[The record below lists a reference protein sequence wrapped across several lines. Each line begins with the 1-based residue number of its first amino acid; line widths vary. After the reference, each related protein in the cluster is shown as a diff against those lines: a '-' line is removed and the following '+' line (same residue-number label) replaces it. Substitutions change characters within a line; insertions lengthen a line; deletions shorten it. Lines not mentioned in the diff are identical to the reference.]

1 MLSNLTLKKSKQTEK
16 LKVITFF
23 SVAHFGLLLPKTR
36 LILAPIW
43 PFLKNFWF
51 RFRFLKDNS
60 MMMINSTDFA
70 SNLQKNRKMW
80 TISYLLRWINN
91 YRVLLLVY
99 LGWSIILADTDF
111 FQQSVSVSAADF
123 RGRNNRPSAKHFF
136 IKCLMNFSWI
146 FDEFWN
152 FMCALW
158 HCRFDRTLSYSA
170 KGSAH
175 KTPKLQNSSKFCSD
189 LVDILQNRYLLR

>member
-1 MLSNLTLKKSKQTEK
+1 MKLGFIGKFWFETHLKYLVTLMLSKLTLKKSKQTEK

-60 MMMINSTDFA
+60 MLMINSTDFL

-99 LGWSIILADTDF
+99 LGYPDLSKGDVSFFHAQKASRAIKFVWFWRGDF
-111 FQQSVSVSAADF
+111 NF
-123 RGRNNRPSAKHFF
+123 GR
-136 IKCLMNFSWI
+136 
-146 FDEFWN
+146 
-152 FMCALW
+152 
-158 HCRFDRTLSYSA
+158 
-170 KGSAH
+170 
-175 KTPKLQNSSKFCSD
+175 QN
-189 LVDILQNRYLLR
+189 

>member
-1 MLSNLTLKKSKQTEK
+1 MKLGFIGKFWFETHLKYLVTLMLSNLTLKKSKQTEK

-60 MMMINSTDFA
+60 MLMINSTDFA

-99 LGWSIILADTDF
+99 LERRSF
-111 FQQSVSVSAADF
+111 VVSTY
-123 RGRNNRPSAKHFF
+123 
-136 IKCLMNFSWI
+136 FSGPKTHPKT
-146 FDEFWN
+146 FLKRFVFN
-152 FMCALW
+152 AL
-158 HCRFDRTLSYSA
+158 
-170 KGSAH
+170 
-175 KTPKLQNSSKFCSD
+175 SS
-189 LVDILQNRYLLR
+189 

>member
-1 MLSNLTLKKSKQTEK
+1 MVIKCNIFLKNLCCGTDAGLSESKQTEK

-23 SVAHFGLLLPKTR
+23 SVAHFGLLLPKIR

-60 MMMINSTDFA
+60 KMMINSTDFP

-99 LGWSIILADTDF
+99 LAG
-111 FQQSVSVSAADF
+111 
-123 RGRNNRPSAKHFF
+123 
-136 IKCLMNFSWI
+136 
-146 FDEFWN
+146 
-152 FMCALW
+152 
-158 HCRFDRTLSYSA
+158 TLF
-170 KGSAH
+170 
-175 KTPKLQNSSKFCSD
+175 FCSITK
-189 LVDILQNRYLLR
+189 VWRTCTSH

>member
-1 MLSNLTLKKSKQTEK
+1 MKLGFIGKFWFETHLKYLVTLMLSNLTLKKSKQTEK

-91 YRVLLLVY
+91 YRVLLLYWYTLNKVEVKQ
-99 LGWSIILADTDF
+99 LKPCQNTTEKEI
-111 FQQSVSVSAADF
+111 QSRKFSAMISKNK
-123 RGRNNRPSAKHFF
+123 RG
-136 IKCLMNFSWI
+136 
-146 FDEFWN
+146 
-152 FMCALW
+152 
-158 HCRFDRTLSYSA
+158 CR
-170 KGSAH
+170 K
-175 KTPKLQNSSKFCSD
+175 
-189 LVDILQNRYLLR
+189 

>member
-1 MLSNLTLKKSKQTEK
+1 MKLGFIGKFWFETHLKYLVTLMLSNLTLKKSKQTEK

-80 TISYLLRWINN
+80 TISYLLRWRNN

-99 LGWSIILADTDF
+99 LEKNGFDF
-111 FQQSVSVSAADF
+111 FMRLVKWPKIAV
-123 RGRNNRPSAKHFF
+123 K
-136 IKCLMNFSWI
+136 KCQNLIFKVNFQCQKS
-146 FDEFWN
+146 
-152 FMCALW
+152 
-158 HCRFDRTLSYSA
+158 S
-170 KGSAH
+170 GS
-175 KTPKLQNSSKFCSD
+175 F
-189 LVDILQNRYLLR
+189 

>member
-1 MLSNLTLKKSKQTEK
+1 MKAGLKLGFIGKFWFETHLKYLVTLMLSNLTLKKSKQTEK

-23 SVAHFGLLLPKTR
+23 SVAHFGLLLPKIR

-99 LGWSIILADTDF
+99 L
-111 FQQSVSVSAADF
+111 V
-123 RGRNNRPSAKHFF
+123 GRHIYRDPQRDYPNEIGTPQIHMKKAGV
-136 IKCLMNFSWI
+136 FS
-146 FDEFWN
+146 
-152 FMCALW
+152 
-158 HCRFDRTLSYSA
+158 T
-170 KGSAH
+170 
-175 KTPKLQNSSKFCSD
+175 
-189 LVDILQNRYLLR
+189 

>member
-1 MLSNLTLKKSKQTEK
+1 MKLGFIGKFWFETHLKYLVTLMLSNLTLKKSKQTEK

-80 TISYLLRWINN
+80 TISYLLRWRNN
-91 YRVLLLVY
+91 CRVLLLVY
-99 LGWSIILADTDF
+99 LGGNCLREESI
-111 FQQSVSVSAADF
+111 Q
-123 RGRNNRPSAKHFF
+123 GR
-136 IKCLMNFSWI
+136 
-146 FDEFWN
+146 
-152 FMCALW
+152 
-158 HCRFDRTLSYSA
+158 
-170 KGSAH
+170 
-175 KTPKLQNSSKFCSD
+175 KLFAE
-189 LVDILQNRYLLR
+189 IRYLLLISMQNKIGVLIRSFELNLHY

>member
-36 LILAPIW
+36 LILAPVW

-51 RFRFLKDNS
+51 RFRLLKDNS

-99 LGWSIILADTDF
+99 LENSTVWDHQWNS
-111 FQQSVSVSAADF
+111 
-123 RGRNNRPSAKHFF
+123 SAKTGWCTSSLAWGRLSGVNCRHLAV
-136 IKCLMNFSWI
+136 KSWRPGHKWVGI
-146 FDEFWN
+146 
-152 FMCALW
+152 
-158 HCRFDRTLSYSA
+158 TG
-170 KGSAH
+170 GSWLHAIW
-175 KTPKLQNSSKFCSD
+175 KESSNRKKH
-189 LVDILQNRYLLR
+189 LVVEA

>member
-51 RFRFLKDNS
+51 RFRFLKNNS

-99 LGWSIILADTDF
+99 LVDT
-111 FQQSVSVSAADF
+111 
-123 RGRNNRPSAKHFF
+123 
-136 IKCLMNFSWI
+136 
-146 FDEFWN
+146 
-152 FMCALW
+152 
-158 HCRFDRTLSYSA
+158 
-170 KGSAH
+170 
-175 KTPKLQNSSKFCSD
+175 
-189 LVDILQNRYLLR
+189 YLLTKLVSKSKNYKSTHSNFLLFLASNQDSSIFTKPTHFVKENYPHSKWHVCKQNMSQWKVILFKMIDVWV

>member
-1 MLSNLTLKKSKQTEK
+1 MKLGFIGKFWFETHLKYLVTLMLSNLTLKKSKQTEK

-99 LGWSIILADTDF
+99 L
-111 FQQSVSVSAADF
+111 
-123 RGRNNRPSAKHFF
+123 
-136 IKCLMNFSWI
+136 
-146 FDEFWN
+146 
-152 FMCALW
+152 
-158 HCRFDRTLSYSA
+158 
-170 KGSAH
+170 
-175 KTPKLQNSSKFCSD
+175 D
-189 LVDILQNRYLLR
+189 LVGLISNFPLLAPPKASDSQSISTIERSIWVYLSF

>member
-1 MLSNLTLKKSKQTEK
+1 MKLGFIGKFWFETHLKHLVTLMLSKLTFKKSKQTEK

-60 MMMINSTDFA
+60 MLMINSTDFL

-99 LGWSIILADTDF
+99 LGYPDLSKGDVSFFHAQKASRAIKSRLILKRR
-111 FQQSVSVSAADF
+111 FQFWETKLKEEV
-123 RGRNNRPSAKHFF
+123 RNDCN
-136 IKCLMNFSWI
+136 
-146 FDEFWN
+146 
-152 FMCALW
+152 
-158 HCRFDRTLSYSA
+158 
-170 KGSAH
+170 
-175 KTPKLQNSSKFCSD
+175 
-189 LVDILQNRYLLR
+189 

>member
-1 MLSNLTLKKSKQTEK
+1 MKLGFIGKFWFETHLKYLVTLMLSNLTLKKSKQTEK

-99 LGWSIILADTDF
+99 LGSILQKLFISVFFNNFFSIINNVWVKKK
-111 FQQSVSVSAADF
+111 QRQSTV
-123 RGRNNRPSAKHFF
+123 
-136 IKCLMNFSWI
+136 L
-146 FDEFWN
+146 
-152 FMCALW
+152 
-158 HCRFDRTLSYSA
+158 
-170 KGSAH
+170 
-175 KTPKLQNSSKFCSD
+175 
-189 LVDILQNRYLLR
+189 

>member
-1 MLSNLTLKKSKQTEK
+1 MKLRFIGKFWFETHLKYLVTLMLSKLTLKKSKQTEK
-16 LKVITFF
+16 LKVINFF
-23 SVAHFGLLLPKTR
+23 SVAYFGLLLPKTR

-99 LGWSIILADTDF
+99 LGLICWLGPLDGLKSHY
-111 FQQSVSVSAADF
+111 QQ
-123 RGRNNRPSAKHFF
+123 HFF
-136 IKCLMNFSWI
+136 FISTWIKKPHVYMLP
-146 FDEFWN
+146 
-152 FMCALW
+152 
-158 HCRFDRTLSYSA
+158 HRFF
-170 KGSAH
+170 G
-175 KTPKLQNSSKFCSD
+175 
-189 LVDILQNRYLLR
+189 RYLFLYKNLQF

>member
-1 MLSNLTLKKSKQTEK
+1 MKLGFIGKFWFETHLKHLVTLMLSKLTFKKSKQTEK

-23 SVAHFGLLLPKTR
+23 SVAHFGLSLPKIR

-51 RFRFLKDNS
+51 RFRLLKDNS

-99 LGWSIILADTDF
+99 LGQSEF
-111 FQQSVSVSAADF
+111 FSEIE
-123 RGRNNRPSAKHFF
+123 
-136 IKCLMNFSWI
+136 IKIKTNL
-146 FDEFWN
+146 EFWFFGQKSVN
-152 FMCALW
+152 
-158 HCRFDRTLSYSA
+158 
-170 KGSAH
+170 
-175 KTPKLQNSSKFCSD
+175 KF
-189 LVDILQNRYLLR
+189 L

>member
-1 MLSNLTLKKSKQTEK
+1 MLSKLTLKKSKQTEK

-51 RFRFLKDNS
+51 RFRLLKDNS

-99 LGWSIILADTDF
+99 LGTMYVVLNKR
-111 FQQSVSVSAADF
+111 V
-123 RGRNNRPSAKHFF
+123 GRT
-136 IKCLMNFSWI
+136 FSWNLMSS
-146 FDEFWN
+146 FWKSIPYWWNLIIGRVGWKN
-152 FMCALW
+152 FQKGIRVL
-158 HCRFDRTLSYSA
+158 LLYSQ
-170 KGSAH
+170 
-175 KTPKLQNSSKFCSD
+175 LESKKKA
-189 LVDILQNRYLLR
+189 RW

>member
-1 MLSNLTLKKSKQTEK
+1 MKLGFIGKFWFETHLKHLVTLMLSKLTFKKSKQTEK

-51 RFRFLKDNS
+51 RFRLLKDNS

-99 LGWSIILADTDF
+99 L
-111 FQQSVSVSAADF
+111 VST
-123 RGRNNRPSAKHFF
+123 H
-136 IKCLMNFSWI
+136 
-146 FDEFWN
+146 
-152 FMCALW
+152 
-158 HCRFDRTLSYSA
+158 
-170 KGSAH
+170 
-175 KTPKLQNSSKFCSD
+175 FCSC
-189 LVDILQNRYLLR
+189 LFLSVPYFWISYLIYEFLFDTIIMMQ

>member
-99 LGWSIILADTDF
+99 LAE
-111 FQQSVSVSAADF
+111 
-123 RGRNNRPSAKHFF
+123 NNSTLK
-136 IKCLMNFSWI
+136 
-146 FDEFWN
+146 
-152 FMCALW
+152 
-158 HCRFDRTLSYSA
+158 TLSFMFCEP
-170 KGSAH
+170 KGHELNIFTCKKKCTAH
-175 KTPKLQNSSKFCSD
+175 TSNHSPVHLNLD
-189 LVDILQNRYLLR
+189 LESLHLILLL

>member
-99 LGWSIILADTDF
+99 LGKLYKKIVLWSD
-111 FQQSVSVSAADF
+111 SMK
-123 RGRNNRPSAKHFF
+123 RNYGGFTFNKTTNRNAWCSKNWQKVEFYVF
-136 IKCLMNFSWI
+136 IFWISNGVPECFLMVCWG
-146 FDEFWN
+146 
-152 FMCALW
+152 L
-158 HCRFDRTLSYSA
+158 H
-170 KGSAH
+170 
-175 KTPKLQNSSKFCSD
+175 LQG
-189 LVDILQNRYLLR
+189 

>member
-1 MLSNLTLKKSKQTEK
+1 MKLGFIGKFWFETHLKYLVTLMLSNLTLKKSKQTEK

-99 LGWSIILADTDF
+99 LGFMIRKWLVEHGWELHPKPSFLVAAKKYLSATFCQTFQIYSFIRCPIISI
-111 FQQSVSVSAADF
+111 
-123 RGRNNRPSAKHFF
+123 
-136 IKCLMNFSWI
+136 
-146 FDEFWN
+146 
-152 FMCALW
+152 
-158 HCRFDRTLSYSA
+158 
-170 KGSAH
+170 
-175 KTPKLQNSSKFCSD
+175 
-189 LVDILQNRYLLR
+189 

>member
-1 MLSNLTLKKSKQTEK
+1 MKLEFIGKFWFETNLKYLVTLMLSNLTLKKSKQTEK

-51 RFRFLKDNS
+51 RFRLLKDNS

-99 LGWSIILADTDF
+99 LDKLLCEVCS
-111 FQQSVSVSAADF
+111 
-123 RGRNNRPSAKHFF
+123 
-136 IKCLMNFSWI
+136 
-146 FDEFWN
+146 
-152 FMCALW
+152 
-158 HCRFDRTLSYSA
+158 LSLFY
-170 KGSAH
+170 GL
-175 KTPKLQNSSKFCSD
+175 KLQ
-189 LVDILQNRYLLR
+189 LILLLTVLLSLPINDPLGWGGWCKI

>member
-1 MLSNLTLKKSKQTEK
+1 MISGANTISKSSFYLSVDWENTWLINRKELSWKLGLIGKFWFETHMKYLVTLMLSNLTLKKSKQTEK

-99 LGWSIILADTDF
+99 LVIDII
-111 FQQSVSVSAADF
+111 QDF
-123 RGRNNRPSAKHFF
+123 R
-136 IKCLMNFSWI
+136 IKLGM
-146 FDEFWN
+146 
-152 FMCALW
+152 
-158 HCRFDRTLSYSA
+158 
-170 KGSAH
+170 
-175 KTPKLQNSSKFCSD
+175 KLN
-189 LVDILQNRYLLR
+189 

>member
-1 MLSNLTLKKSKQTEK
+1 MKLGFIGKFWFETHLRYLVTLMLSNLTLKKSKQTEK
-16 LKVITFF
+16 LKVINFF
-23 SVAHFGLLLPKTR
+23 SVAYFGLLLPKTR

-99 LGWSIILADTDF
+99 LDSIKQKRPLWFITLNDLGNHWILSSLFLF
-111 FQQSVSVSAADF
+111 FFFSARLVFSTMSFLIIYSVA
-123 RGRNNRPSAKHFF
+123 
-136 IKCLMNFSWI
+136 
-146 FDEFWN
+146 
-152 FMCALW
+152 
-158 HCRFDRTLSYSA
+158 T
-170 KGSAH
+170 
-175 KTPKLQNSSKFCSD
+175 
-189 LVDILQNRYLLR
+189 

>member
-1 MLSNLTLKKSKQTEK
+1 MKLGFIGKFWFETHLKYLVTLMLSNLTLKKSKQTEK

-80 TISYLLRWINN
+80 TISYLLRWRNN

-99 LGWSIILADTDF
+99 LEKNGFDF
-111 FQQSVSVSAADF
+111 FMRLVKWPKIAV
-123 RGRNNRPSAKHFF
+123 K
-136 IKCLMNFSWI
+136 KCQNLIFKVNFQ
-146 FDEFWN
+146 
-152 FMCALW
+152 CQ
-158 HCRFDRTLSYSA
+158 
-170 KGSAH
+170 K
-175 KTPKLQNSSKFCSD
+175 SSESF
-189 LVDILQNRYLLR
+189 

>member
-36 LILAPIW
+36 LILAPVW
-43 PFLKNFWF
+43 PFLKKFWF
-51 RFRFLKDNS
+51 RFRLLKDNS

-99 LGWSIILADTDF
+99 LGVYDCISILSWICTFLLKDYPTFCWCSYEKPIIKACIFRNIFSKFIFVMLKSLLMLLFYRSSILASMTITRHLE
-111 FQQSVSVSAADF
+111 S
-123 RGRNNRPSAKHFF
+123 
-136 IKCLMNFSWI
+136 
-146 FDEFWN
+146 
-152 FMCALW
+152 
-158 HCRFDRTLSYSA
+158 
-170 KGSAH
+170 
-175 KTPKLQNSSKFCSD
+175 
-189 LVDILQNRYLLR
+189 

>member
-1 MLSNLTLKKSKQTEK
+1 MKLGFIGKFWFETHLKYLVTLMLSKLTLKKSKQTEK

-36 LILAPIW
+36 LILAPVW

-51 RFRFLKDNS
+51 RFRLLKDNS

-99 LGWSIILADTDF
+99 LGSNQNF
-111 FQQSVSVSAADF
+111 P
-123 RGRNNRPSAKHFF
+123 GRFWFKLL
-136 IKCLMNFSWI
+136 KCFPISNLEN
-146 FDEFWN
+146 
-152 FMCALW
+152 
-158 HCRFDRTLSYSA
+158 
-170 KGSAH
+170 
-175 KTPKLQNSSKFCSD
+175 
-189 LVDILQNRYLLR
+189 

>member
-1 MLSNLTLKKSKQTEK
+1 MKLGFIGKFWFETHLKYLVTLMLSKLTLKKSKQTEK

-99 LGWSIILADTDF
+99 LGFL
-111 FQQSVSVSAADF
+111 
-123 RGRNNRPSAKHFF
+123 RE
-136 IKCLMNFSWI
+136 L
-146 FDEFWN
+146 
-152 FMCALW
+152 
-158 HCRFDRTLSYSA
+158 
-170 KGSAH
+170 
-175 KTPKLQNSSKFCSD
+175 KTPKRHFEINWPLAEKYQLFWSTGYIK
-189 LVDILQNRYLLR
+189 VM

>member
-1 MLSNLTLKKSKQTEK
+1 MLSKLTLKKSKQTEK

-51 RFRFLKDNS
+51 RFRLLKDNS

-99 LGWSIILADTDF
+99 LECMELKNVFYKKA
-111 FQQSVSVSAADF
+111 V
-123 RGRNNRPSAKHFF
+123 
-136 IKCLMNFSWI
+136 
-146 FDEFWN
+146 
-152 FMCALW
+152 
-158 HCRFDRTLSYSA
+158 
-170 KGSAH
+170 
-175 KTPKLQNSSKFCSD
+175 NSSIGKVPFSKNISGMTQCPSNPGFASTKVQN
-189 LVDILQNRYLLR
+189 VDFLKKPSVGNTFFSSLMFS

>member
-1 MLSNLTLKKSKQTEK
+1 MKLGFIGKFWFETHLKYLVTLMLSKLTLKKSKQTEK

-23 SVAHFGLLLPKTR
+23 SVAHFGLLLPKIR

-51 RFRFLKDNS
+51 RFRLLKDNS

-99 LGWSIILADTDF
+99 LVCNSFGDIRETFTYTNPPPVRQNCSKY
-111 FQQSVSVSAADF
+111 
-123 RGRNNRPSAKHFF
+123 KHQ
-136 IKCLMNFSWI
+136 CNACTHW
-146 FDEFWN
+146 
-152 FMCALW
+152 
-158 HCRFDRTLSYSA
+158 
-170 KGSAH
+170 KGSWTTKH
-175 KTPKLQNSSKFCSD
+175 SSDF
-189 LVDILQNRYLLR
+189 

>member
-1 MLSNLTLKKSKQTEK
+1 MKYLVTLMLSNLTLKKSKQTEK

-36 LILAPIW
+36 LILAPVW
-43 PFLKNFWF
+43 PFLKKFWF
-51 RFRFLKDNS
+51 RFRLLKDNS

-99 LGWSIILADTDF
+99 LGWSNKGWL
-111 FQQSVSVSAADF
+111 
-123 RGRNNRPSAKHFF
+123 
-136 IKCLMNFSWI
+136 SWI
-146 FDEFWN
+146 SMWKIWN
-152 FMCALW
+152 TVWILKLCAILVER
-158 HCRFDRTLSYSA
+158 HTYIQGIPIVTLYSY
-170 KGSAH
+170 
-175 KTPKLQNSSKFCSD
+175 
-189 LVDILQNRYLLR
+189 